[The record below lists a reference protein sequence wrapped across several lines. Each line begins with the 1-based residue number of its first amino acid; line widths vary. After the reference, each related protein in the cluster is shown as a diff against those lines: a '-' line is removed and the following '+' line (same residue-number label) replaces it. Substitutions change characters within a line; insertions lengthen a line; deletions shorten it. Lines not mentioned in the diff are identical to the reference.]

1 MNAAMITN
9 NQIQSLDS
17 YLGVAMEVTA
27 NVDVPVSVEILFGY
41 ISDLKNYESW
51 LEMVHSVKPFSH
63 VASTSHELDAWIVE
77 LRARLGPFA
86 RSKRLRMV
94 QKICEAPYCVVF
106 ERAENDG
113 RSHSA
118 WVLSATV
125 SPTDNG
131 SSLQMNLHYSGS
143 LFTGGLL
150 ERALADQI
158 EQGREKLIQQLIVN

>member
-1 MNAAMITN
+1 
-9 NQIQSLDS
+9 
-17 YLGVAMEVTA
+17 MEVTA

-63 VASTSHELDAWIVE
+63 VASTSPDLDAWIVE

-125 SPTDNG
+125 SPTDSG

-158 EQGREKLIQQLIVN
+158 EKGREKLIQQLIAN

>member
-1 MNAAMITN
+1 M
-9 NQIQSLDS
+9 D
-17 YLGVAMEVTA
+17 VTA
-27 NVDVPVSVEILFGY
+27 NVEVPVSAEKLFNY
-41 ISDLKNYESW
+41 VSDLQNYESW
-51 LEMVHSVKPFSH
+51 LEMVYSVKSSDYD
-63 VASTSHELDAWIVE
+63 STSSQDLKFWTVE

-94 QKICEAPYCVVF
+94 RTRCEAPYSVVF

-113 RSHSA
+113 LSHSA

-125 SPTDNG
+125 SQTDSG
-131 SSLQMNLHYSGS
+131 SSLQTNLHYSGS

-158 EQGREKLIQQLIVN
+158 EQGREKLIQQLIAN

>member
-1 MNAAMITN
+1 M
-9 NQIQSLDS
+9 D
-17 YLGVAMEVTA
+17 VTA
-27 NVDVPVSVEILFGY
+27 SVDVPVSVEILFCY
-41 ISDLKNYESW
+41 VSDLKNYESW
-51 LEMVHSVKPFSH
+51 LEMVHSVKPVSD
-63 VASTSHELDAWIVE
+63 VVSTSHDLDTWMVE

-94 QKICEAPYCVVF
+94 RKLFKAPYCVVF

-125 SPTDNG
+125 SETEKG

-158 EQGREKLIQQLIVN
+158 EQGREKLIQQLIAS

>member
-1 MNAAMITN
+1 M
-9 NQIQSLDS
+9 D
-17 YLGVAMEVTA
+17 VTA
-27 NVDVPVSVEILFGY
+27 NVDVPVSAEKLFNY

-51 LEMVHSVKPFSH
+51 LEMVYRVTPVDHDVNISH
-63 VASTSHELDAWIVE
+63 DIKSWTVE
-77 LRARLGPFA
+77 LRARIGPFA

-94 QKICEAPYCVVF
+94 RASCEAPCRVVF

-125 SPTDNG
+125 SQTVNG
-131 SSLQMNLHYSGS
+131 SSLRTNLHYSGS

-158 EQGREKLIQQLIVN
+158 KRGQEKLIQLLSAK

>member
-1 MNAAMITN
+1 M
-9 NQIQSLDS
+9 D
-17 YLGVAMEVTA
+17 VAA

-41 ISDLKNYESW
+41 VSDLKNYESW
-51 LEMVHSVKPFSH
+51 LEMVHSVKPVSD
-63 VASTSHELDAWIVE
+63 VAITSHDLDTWIVE

-94 QKICEAPYCVVF
+94 RKICEAPYCVVF

-113 RSHSA
+113 RNHSA

-125 SPTDNG
+125 SQTDSG

-158 EQGREKLIQQLIVN
+158 EKGREKLIQQLIAN

>member
-1 MNAAMITN
+1 M
-9 NQIQSLDS
+9 D
-17 YLGVAMEVTA
+17 VTA
-27 NVDVPVSVEILFGY
+27 NVDVPVSTEKLFNY
-41 ISDLKNYESW
+41 SSDLKNYESW
-51 LEMVHSVKPFSH
+51 LEMVHSVNL
-63 VASTSHELDAWIVE
+63 VEDDALSTHGLKTWIVE

-94 QKICEAPYCVVF
+94 CASCEAPYRVVF

-125 SPTDNG
+125 SQTANG
-131 SSLQMNLHYSGS
+131 SSLQTNLHYSGS

-158 EQGREKLIQQLIVN
+158 KLGQEKLIQLLSAN

>member
-1 MNAAMITN
+1 M
-9 NQIQSLDS
+9 D
-17 YLGVAMEVTA
+17 VTA
-27 NVDVPVSVEILFGY
+27 SVDVPVSVEILFSY
-41 ISDLKNYESW
+41 VSDLKNYESW
-51 LEMVHSVKPFSH
+51 LEMVHSVKLVSD
-63 VASTSHELDAWIVE
+63 VAITSHDLDTWMVE

-94 QKICEAPYCVVF
+94 RKICETPYCVVF

-125 SPTDNG
+125 SQTDSG
-131 SSLQMNLHYSGS
+131 SSLQANLHYAGS

-158 EQGREKLIQQLIVN
+158 EKGREKLIQQLIAN

>member
-1 MNAAMITN
+1 M
-9 NQIQSLDS
+9 D
-17 YLGVAMEVTA
+17 VTA
-27 NVDVPVSVEILFGY
+27 NVDVPVSVETLFCY
-41 ISDLKNYESW
+41 VSDLKNYESW
-51 LEMVHSVKPFSH
+51 LEMVHSVKPVSD
-63 VASTSHELDAWIVE
+63 VASTSHDLDTWMVE

-94 QKICEAPYCVVF
+94 RKICEAPYCVVF

-125 SPTDNG
+125 SETEKG

-158 EQGREKLIQQLIVN
+158 EQGQEKLIRQLSAN

>member
-1 MNAAMITN
+1 M
-9 NQIQSLDS
+9 D
-17 YLGVAMEVTA
+17 VTA
-27 NVDVPVSVEILFGY
+27 DVDVPVSAEKLFNY

-51 LEMVHSVKPFSH
+51 LEMVHSVNL
-63 VASTSHELDAWIVE
+63 VEDDALSTHGLKTWIVE

-94 QKICEAPYCVVF
+94 RASCEAPYRVVF

-125 SPTDNG
+125 SQTGSG
-131 SSLQMNLHYSGS
+131 SSLQTDLHYSGS

-150 ERALADQI
+150 ERALSDQI
-158 EQGREKLIQQLIVN
+158 KQGRVKLIQLLIAN

>member
-1 MNAAMITN
+1 MITS

-17 YLGVAMEVTA
+17 SLGIVMDVAA

-51 LEMVHSVKPFSH
+51 LEMVHSVKPFSQ
-63 VASTSHELDAWIVE
+63 VASTSQDLDAWIVE

>member
-1 MNAAMITN
+1 
-9 NQIQSLDS
+9 
-17 YLGVAMEVTA
+17 MEVTA

>member
-1 MNAAMITN
+1 M
-9 NQIQSLDS
+9 D
-17 YLGVAMEVTA
+17 VTA
-27 NVDVPVSVEILFGY
+27 NVDVPVSVEILFSY
-41 ISDLKNYESW
+41 ISELKNYEAW
-51 LEMVHSVKPFSH
+51 LEMVHSVNSISD
-63 VASTSHELDAWIVE
+63 VSSTSYDLDTWIVE

-94 QKICEAPYCVVF
+94 RKICEAPNCVVF

-125 SPTDNG
+125 SQTEKG
-131 SSLQMNLHYSGS
+131 SSLQMNLYYSGS

-150 ERALADQI
+150 ERVLADQI
-158 EQGREKLIQQLIVN
+158 EQGRAKLIQQLIAN

>member
-1 MNAAMITN
+1 M
-9 NQIQSLDS
+9 D
-17 YLGVAMEVTA
+17 
-27 NVDVPVSVEILFGY
+27 
-41 ISDLKNYESW
+41 
-51 LEMVHSVKPFSH
+51 
-63 VASTSHELDAWIVE
+63 VASTSHDLDTWMVE

-94 QKICEAPYCVVF
+94 RRICEAPYCVVF

-125 SPTDNG
+125 SETEIG
-131 SSLQMNLHYSGS
+131 SLMQMNLHYSGS

-158 EQGREKLIQQLIVN
+158 EQGQEKLIRQLSAN

>member
-1 MNAAMITN
+1 MDV
-9 NQIQSLDS
+9 S
-17 YLGVAMEVTA
+17 A
-27 NVDVPVSVEILFGY
+27 NVDVPVSVEILF
-41 ISDLKNYESW
+41 SFVADLKNYESW
-51 LEMVHSVKPFSH
+51 LEMVHSVKLGSD
-63 VASTSHELDAWIVE
+63 VSSTSDDLDTWIVE

-86 RSKRLRMV
+86 RSKRLRMIR
-94 QKICEAPYCVVF
+94 KICEAPNCVVF
-106 ERAENDG
+106 ERAENDE

-125 SPTDNG
+125 SQTEKG

-158 EQGREKLIQQLIVN
+158 EQGREKLIQQLIAN

>member
-1 MNAAMITN
+1 M
-9 NQIQSLDS
+9 D
-17 YLGVAMEVTA
+17 VTA
-27 NVDVPVSVEILFGY
+27 NVDVPVSVEILFSY
-41 ISDLKNYESW
+41 VSDLKNYESW
-51 LEMVHSVKPFSH
+51 LEMVHSVKPISH
-63 VASTSHELDAWIVE
+63 VASTSNDLDTWIVE

-94 QKICEAPYCVVF
+94 RKICEAPNCVVF

-113 RSHSA
+113 RRHSA
-118 WVLSATV
+118 WVLSAKV
-125 SPTDNG
+125 SQTEKG

-158 EQGREKLIQQLIVN
+158 EQGREKLIQQLIAN

>member
-1 MNAAMITN
+1 MDVM
-9 NQIQSLDS
+9 
-17 YLGVAMEVTA
+17 A
-27 NVDVPVSVEILFGY
+27 NVEVPVSAEKLFNY
-41 ISDLKNYESW
+41 VSDLQNYESW
-51 LEMVHSVKPFSH
+51 LEMVYSVKSSDH
-63 VASTSHELDAWIVE
+63 DLTSSQDLKFWAVE

-94 QKICEAPYCVVF
+94 RKICKAPYCVVF

-113 RSHSA
+113 RRHSA
-118 WVLSATV
+118 WMLSATV
-125 SPTDNG
+125 SQTKNG

-158 EQGREKLIQQLIVN
+158 EQGREKLIQLLIAN

>member
-1 MNAAMITN
+1 M
-9 NQIQSLDS
+9 D
-17 YLGVAMEVTA
+17 VAA
-27 NVDVPVSVEILFGY
+27 NVDVPVSVEILFSY
-41 ISDLKNYESW
+41 VYDLKNYESW
-51 LEMVHSVKPFSH
+51 LEMVHYVKP
-63 VASTSHELDAWIVE
+63 VGDVESTSQDLDTWMVE

-94 QKICEAPYCVVF
+94 RKICETPYRVVF

-125 SPTDNG
+125 SQTDSG
-131 SSLQMNLHYSGS
+131 SSLQTNLHYSGS

-158 EQGREKLIQQLIVN
+158 EQGREKLIQQLIAN

>member
-1 MNAAMITN
+1 M
-9 NQIQSLDS
+9 D
-17 YLGVAMEVTA
+17 VTA
-27 NVDVPVSVEILFGY
+27 NVDVPVSAEKLFNY
-41 ISDLKNYESW
+41 ISDLKNYDSW
-51 LEMVHSVKPFSH
+51 LEMVHSVNL
-63 VASTSHELDAWIVE
+63 VEDDALSTHGLKTWIVE
-77 LRARLGPFA
+77 RRARLGPFA

-94 QKICEAPYCVVF
+94 RASCEAPYRVVF

-125 SPTDNG
+125 SQTVNG
-131 SSLQMNLHYSGS
+131 SSLRTNLHYSGS

-158 EQGREKLIQQLIVN
+158 KRGQEKLIQLLSAK

>member
-1 MNAAMITN
+1 M
-9 NQIQSLDS
+9 D
-17 YLGVAMEVTA
+17 VTA
-27 NVDVPVSVEILFGY
+27 NVEVPVSAEKLFNY
-41 ISDLKNYESW
+41 VSDLQNYESW
-51 LEMVHSVKPFSH
+51 LEMVYSVKSSDQDP
-63 VASTSHELDAWIVE
+63 TSSKDLKFWTVE

-94 QKICEAPYCVVF
+94 RKICQAPNCVVF

-113 RSHSA
+113 RRHSA
-118 WVLSATV
+118 WVLSANV
-125 SPTDNG
+125 SQTEKS

-158 EQGREKLIQQLIVN
+158 EQGREKLIQQLIAN

>member
-1 MNAAMITN
+1 M
-9 NQIQSLDS
+9 D
-17 YLGVAMEVTA
+17 VTA
-27 NVDVPVSVEILFGY
+27 NVDVPVSAEKLFNY

-51 LEMVHSVKPFSH
+51 LEMVYSVTPVDHDVNISH
-63 VASTSHELDAWIVE
+63 DIKSWTVE
-77 LRARLGPFA
+77 LRARIGPFA

-94 QKICEAPYCVVF
+94 RASCEAPCRVVF

-125 SPTDNG
+125 SQTANG
-131 SSLQMNLHYSGS
+131 SSLQTNLHYSGS

-150 ERALADQI
+150 ERALSDQI
-158 EQGREKLIQQLIVN
+158 KLGQEKLIQLLSAN

>member
-1 MNAAMITN
+1 M
-9 NQIQSLDS
+9 D
-17 YLGVAMEVTA
+17 VTA
-27 NVDVPVSVEILFGY
+27 NVDVPVSVEILFSY
-41 ISDLKNYESW
+41 ISELKNYEAW
-51 LEMVHSVKPFSH
+51 LEMVHSVNSISD
-63 VASTSHELDAWIVE
+63 VSSTSYDLDTWIVE

-94 QKICEAPYCVVF
+94 RKICEAPNCVVF

-125 SPTDNG
+125 SETEKG

-158 EQGREKLIQQLIVN
+158 EQGREKLIQQLIAN

>member
-1 MNAAMITN
+1 M
-9 NQIQSLDS
+9 D
-17 YLGVAMEVTA
+17 VTA

-63 VASTSHELDAWIVE
+63 VASTSPDLDAWIVE

-125 SPTDNG
+125 SQTVNG
-131 SSLQMNLHYSGS
+131 SSLQTNLQYSGS

-150 ERALADQI
+150 ERALSDQI
-158 EQGREKLIQQLIVN
+158 KQGRVKLIQLLSAN

>member
-1 MNAAMITN
+1 M
-9 NQIQSLDS
+9 D
-17 YLGVAMEVTA
+17 VTA
-27 NVDVPVSVEILFGY
+27 NVDVPVSVEKLFAY

-51 LEMVHSVKPFSH
+51 LEMVHSVTPVDHDAADSH
-63 VASTSHELDAWIVE
+63 HVIAWTVE

-86 RSKRLRMV
+86 RSKRLRM
-94 QKICEAPYCVVF
+94 IRASCEAPHRVVF

-118 WVLSATV
+118 WVLGATV
-125 SPTDNG
+125 SQTDNG
-131 SSLQMNLHYSGS
+131 SSLQTDLHYSGS

-158 EQGREKLIQQLIVN
+158 NQGREKLIQLLSAN

>member
-1 MNAAMITN
+1 MDITA
-9 NQIQSLDS
+9 
-17 YLGVAMEVTA
+17 Y
-27 NVDVPVSVEILFGY
+27 VDVPVSVEKLFAY

-51 LEMVHSVKPFSH
+51 LEMVHSVTP
-63 VASTSHELDAWIVE
+63 VGNDASSSQDSGSWTVE

-94 QKICEAPYCVVF
+94 QKTCEAPYRVVF

-125 SPTDNG
+125 SQTDNG
-131 SSLQMNLHYSGS
+131 SSLQTNLHYSGS

-158 EQGREKLIQQLIVN
+158 ERGREKLIQQLIAN